1 MTANLRHGL
10 SLGIERTGQQFYV
23 TLKAVGKLTHDDY
36 SKMTPMLDAALG
48 AVSSPSVNMLID
60 AAELDG
66 WELRAAWDDFKL
78 GLKHGNQF
86 EKVAIVGNKR
96 WQDLVAKL
104 GSWFIA
110 CEVRAFTNMTDALA
124 WLADSEARG

>member
-1 MTANLRHGL
+1 MKSQTVEDAVLEVIDLLCGDIIGTN
-10 SLGIERTGQQFYV
+10 TDDDGQVQ
-23 TLKAVGKLTHDDY
+23 Y
-36 SKMTPMLDAALG
+36 SN
-48 AVSSPSVNMLID
+48 VD

-78 GLKHGNQF
+78 GLKHGNHF

-110 CEVRAFTNMTDALA
+110 GEARAFTNMTDALA
-124 WLADSEARG
+124 WLTDSEARG